1 MGMVLQDTWLSR
13 ASIRDNIAF
22 AKPDATFEEVVEA
35 AKKAHADEFI
45 RLLPQGYDTVVSNAF
60 GLSMGQKQLLCV
72 ARIILAEPEIVLL
85 DEATSNID
93 LRTELALSKAFD
105 ELMKGKTS
113 IVVAH
118 RLSTI
123 KDADLIL
130 VMDQGKIMEQG
141 NFRELMEK
149 DGRFAALYRAQFA

>member
-1 MGMVLQDTWLSR
+1 
-13 ASIRDNIAF
+13 
-22 AKPDATFEEVVEA
+22 VVEA
-35 AKKAHADEFI
+35 AKKAHADDFI